1 MLTLTF
7 NTRTK
12 TATIKNQ
19 DNKILGDFTNV
30 PTVKI
35 REGYYEIMQ
44 KELTDQGDET
54 SIPVCRL
61 PIQNTLMFIER
72 N

>member
-1 MLTLTF
+1 
-7 NTRTK
+7 
-12 TATIKNQ
+12 
-19 DNKILGDFTNV
+19 
-30 PTVKI
+30 
-35 REGYYEIMQ
+35 MQ

-61 PIQNTLMFIER
+61 PIQNTLMFIEK